1 MSDKKIVCVINLF
14 TYNNLKM
21 FLVDNA
27 ITTLLTEE
35 HLDDGIP
42 DRILHM
48 GQLYS
53 VNKFSFRGDKII
65 LEDLIDEMC
74 AINALEYNNQNIEI
88 EVI

>member
-1 MSDKKIVCVINLF
+1 MSNKKIVCVINLF

-21 FLVDNA
+21 SLVDDGKV
-27 ITTLLTEE
+27 IPLTEE

-48 GQLYS
+48 GHLYS
-53 VNKFSFRGDKII
+53 VNKFSFRGDKVI
-65 LEDLIDEMC
+65 LKDLIDEMC
-74 AINALEYNNQNIEI
+74 ALNALVYNNQNIEI